1 MNFFNELAVSGSL
14 YIMLGLISQ
23 DPLANNEESKQET
36 LIKQDQMMSLR
47 SEISWA
53 LAILIM
59 STILLNIIF
68 SFGHIGVS
76 LYREIKRRWNNCK
89 K

>member
-23 DPLANNEESKQET
+23 DPLTNNEESKQET
-36 LIKQDQMMSLR
+36 LIKQDQMMTLR
-47 SEISWA
+47 CEISWA

-59 STILLNIIF
+59 STILINIIF

-76 LYREIKRRWNNCK
+76 LYR
-89 K
+89 